1 MTTDKISRRTLG
13 GLAAAGVGV
22 PLLAACGGDASG
34 RQRTRAAASP
44 RLRPAR
50 RVSAHPWRD
59 DFRRAPADEALT
71 STSDVEVGGGAI
83 FADQE
88 VVVTQPSAGEFKCFT
103 AVCSHQGCLVSS
115 VSDGTINCD
124 CHGSKYS
131 IENGDVEEGPATFPL
146 AEEKIADHR
155 LRRLDQPGV
164 ASAGRGASAGGR
176 AGRPVRRGPRAGD
189 RRGPAPRCGSPR

>member
-22 PLLAACGGDASG
+22 PLLAACSGDDSGTATDPNGSSSSAPASSSGSTGGTPGDTASG
-34 RQRTRAAASP
+34 SAAA
-44 RLRPAR
+44 
-50 RVSAHPWRD
+50 D
-59 DFRRAPADEALT
+59 ALT
-71 STSDVEVGGGAI
+71 STSDIEVGGGAI
-83 FADQE
+83 FADE
-88 VVVTQPSAGEFKCFT
+88 KVVVTQPSEGEFKCFT

-146 AEEKIADHR
+146 AEEKIT
-155 LRRLDQPGV
+155 V
-164 ASAGRGASAGGR
+164 S
-176 AGRPVRRGPRAGD
+176 GD
-189 RRGPAPRCGSPR
+189 SISLA